1 MDWRKNRVA
10 IGAVAFF
17 ALLGVTLWAVS
28 SRNRQPSSSAE
39 LPSIELD
46 RDTITTLEI
55 VRPQN
60 ERVVISK
67 VGDDWRITDPLDAPA
82 DQTNVESALN
92 RLADLKITRIVATQP
107 ESYARLHVDDANA
120 VKVIVRG
127 GEETL
132 AEIIVGK
139 YGGGVT
145 MVRIDGHAEVFGA
158 SGSLR
163 YAFDREL
170 KSWRNRKVV
179 SVETAEV
186 QKIGFENDSGAFE
199 FERTED
205 GWNAIRSKPAL
216 GDFDPKKVT
225 GLVSTAARLI
235 ASDFAPEDIS
245 PARAGLTKP
254 KATVALTLKGGPQ
267 AIVLEVGDVTENTT
281 EVYLRRNDHP
291 TIYLISKYLADRLQP
306 DAKAFDRL
314 KEPPPPPAAPTEA
327 EQPQLPPEV
336 LEQLKEKIKEQQQAR

>member
-1 MDWRKNRVA
+1 MEWRKNRVA

-28 SRNRQPSSSAE
+28 SRNREPSGSAE
-39 LPSIELD
+39 LPSVELD
-46 RDTITTLEI
+46 KDAITTLEI
-55 VRPQN
+55 TRPQN

-67 VGDDWRITDPLDAPA
+67 VGEAWRITDPLDAPA
-82 DQTNVESALN
+82 DQSNIESALN
-92 RLADLKITRIVATQP
+92 RLADLRITRIVASQP
-107 ESYARLHVDDANA
+107 ESYARLQVDDANA
-120 VKVIVRG
+120 VKVIVRA
-127 GEETL
+127 GEAKL
-132 AEIIVGK
+132 AELLVGK

-145 MVRIDGHAEVFGA
+145 MVRMDERAEVFGA

-179 SVETAEV
+179 SFETAEV
-186 QKIGFENDSGAFE
+186 EKIRFENHRGTFE

-205 GWNAIRSKPAL
+205 GWNAVRSKPTL
-216 GDFDPKKVT
+216 RDFDPKKVT
-225 GLVSTAARLI
+225 GLVSTAARLT
-235 ASDFAPEDIS
+235 ASDFASEDTS
-245 PARAGLTKP
+245 PARAGLSKP
-254 KATVALTLKGGPQ
+254 KATVILTTKEGPQ

-281 EVYLRRNDHP
+281 DVYLRRNDDP

-306 DAKAFDRL
+306 DAKAFERL
-314 KEPPPPPAAPTEA
+314 KEPPPPTATAEQ

-336 LEQLKEKIKEQQQAR
+336 LKQLKDKIEEQQKGR